1 MKQLS
6 KNLAL
11 VVLLL
16 TIGQQAFSYD
26 FKIDGIFYNYNIEDG
41 TAIVTSEYEGGSTSR
56 SYSGDIV
63 IKLVLK

>member
-26 FKIDGIFYNYNIEDG
+26 FKIDGIFYNYNI
-41 TAIVTSEYEGGSTSR
+41 TTVPLKWTNR
-56 SYSGDIV
+56 S
-63 IKLVLK
+63 LK